1 MWEAGGD
8 LSNASVTGV
17 WMTASREAHR
27 NHGESA
33 VGRPEEASGRKL
45 ARAPGLGGVAGE
57 DASAK

>member
-1 MWEAGGD
+1 MPVSRECG
-8 LSNASVTGV
+8 
-17 WMTASREAHR
+17 MTASGETHR

-57 DASAK
+57 DTSAK